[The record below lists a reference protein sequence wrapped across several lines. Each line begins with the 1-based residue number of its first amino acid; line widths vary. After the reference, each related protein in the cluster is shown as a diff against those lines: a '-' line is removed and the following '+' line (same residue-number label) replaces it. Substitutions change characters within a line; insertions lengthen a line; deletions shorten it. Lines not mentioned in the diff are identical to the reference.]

1 MFLNRMSLQM
11 LRQLID
17 KTFTNPFPVKGM
29 PDDLGGALE
38 AAAKGDIT
46 LNPPVDENLQD
57 DRRFRGR
64 VAYDK
69 SKCIGCRM
77 CIKVCP
83 ANAISYIE
91 EEKKIQVHSDRCCF
105 CAQCTEICPVNCLA
119 MSDESM
125 FSSYVRKEQVVTDS
139 GKFDIKMENV
149 VKVVA
154 SEPSLAEEEM
164 VEEEE
169 TAPQAKYEIDPE
181 KCIGCTKCA
190 RICPVNAIEGKVKEP
205 HVIDKDKCV
214 ACGQC
219 AEGCPVGAISLE
231 DLSGGEEVGEPE
243 AEKKEA
249 TEAPAVEEKV
259 EEKPVKA
266 EEKPAP
272 KKAPAKK
279 TTRKT
284 PSRRTAK
291 KKEEPEKG

>member
-1 MFLNRMSLQM
+1 M

-46 LNPPVDENLQD
+46 LNPPVEENLQD

-69 SKCIGCRM
+69 SKCIGCKM

-83 ANAISYIE
+83 ANAISYID

-125 FSSYVRKEQVVTDS
+125 FSSYVRQEEVVTDS
-139 GKFDIKMENV
+139 GRFDIKIGNV
-149 VKVVA
+149 VKVQV
-154 SEPSLAEEEM
+154 SEPSPVEEEM
-164 VEEEE
+164 LEEEA
-169 TAPQAKYEIDPE
+169 APQPRYEIDPE

-190 RICPVNAIEGKVKEP
+190 RICPVDAIEGKVKEP

-214 ACGQC
+214 SCGQC

-231 DLSGGEEVGEPE
+231 DLSGGAKAPEPE
-243 AEKKEA
+243 AEKAETA
-249 TEAPAVEEKV
+249 QAPVAEEKV
-259 EEKPVKA
+259 

-272 KKAPAKK
+272 KKAPGKK
-279 TTRKT
+279 ATKKT
-284 PSRRTAK
+284 PSRRTPK
-291 KKEEPEKG
+291 KKEEPEKE